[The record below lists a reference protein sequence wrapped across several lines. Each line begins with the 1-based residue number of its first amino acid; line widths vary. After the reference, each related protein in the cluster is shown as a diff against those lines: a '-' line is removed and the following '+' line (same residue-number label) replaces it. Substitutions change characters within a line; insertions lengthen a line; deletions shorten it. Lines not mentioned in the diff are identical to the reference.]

1 MAKAKYYLLTC
12 RDLSGTEAERI
23 GLVSL
28 CIDDADGPE
37 PVLAEALLVATEL
50 SGGAQQAIRWTKRT
64 LNHAYRMFE
73 PAFDASLAYEFLGF
87 QGPDATEGVASHRE
101 KRDADFTGGPTS
113 E

>member
-12 RDLSGTEAERI
+12 RDMTGEEADRI

-28 CIDDADGPE
+28 CVEDDV
-37 PVLAEALLVATEL
+37 VLDEALQVAREL
-50 SGGAQQAIRWTKRT
+50 SNGAQQAIRWTKRT

-87 QGPDATEGVASHRE
+87 QGPDSAEGVASHRE
-101 KRDADFTGGPTS
+101 RRAPDFSGGPTS